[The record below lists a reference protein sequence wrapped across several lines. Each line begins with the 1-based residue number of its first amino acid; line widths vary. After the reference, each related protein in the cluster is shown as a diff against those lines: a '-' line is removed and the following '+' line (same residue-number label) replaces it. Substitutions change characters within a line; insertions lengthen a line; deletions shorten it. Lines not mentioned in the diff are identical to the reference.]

1 MKNGSSRLSR
11 LEQSIRSAVPAYD
24 WTASPTYAQM
34 SEEDRQRLHG
44 YAERCQAE
52 GLAQFTID
60 ELNDFELL
68 VLPFAKEE
76 EADG

>member
-24 WTASPTYAQM
+24 WTASPAYPQM
-34 SEEDRQRLHG
+34 SEEDRQRLHR
-44 YAERCQAE
+44 YADRYQAE
-52 GLAQFTID
+52 GLEQFTID

-68 VLPFAKEE
+68 IFPFAKEE
-76 EADG
+76 AADG